1 MENGIWKIREYKN
14 DGHVVVNQTCPD
26 YDVVPDAK
34 SGKAGEPVEMRF
46 TKAEYDSLEAV
57 IEEVFASY
65 VNLTRQG
72 DSFFVA
78 MHPLHISVAEHVLKG
93 KRVIATFLRIDLI
106 SRRQHRQRIF
116 RACGKYHYGF

>member
-65 VNLTRQG
+65 VNLTRQMTTFSWRCIRFISG
-72 DSFFVA
+72 LQS
-78 MHPLHISVAEHVLKG
+78 MCLRGKGLLLHFLK
-93 KRVIATFLRIDLI
+93 TDLI
-106 SRRQHRQRIF
+106 SRRHHWQRIF
-116 RACGKYHYGF
+116 

>member
-1 MENGIWKIREYKN
+1 M
-14 DGHVVVNQTCPD
+14 VVNQTCPD

-65 VNLTRQG
+65 VNLTRQN
-72 DSFFVA
+72 DNFFVA
-78 MHPLHISVAEHVLKG
+78 MHPLHIRVAEHVLKG
-93 KRVIATFLRIDLI
+93 KRIIATFLKTDLI
-106 SRRQHRQRIF
+106 SRRHHWQRIF

>member
-1 MENGIWKIREYKN
+1 MI
-14 DGHVVVNQTCPD
+14 VNQMCPD

-72 DSFFVA
+72 DSFSWRCIRFISGLQS
-78 MHPLHISVAEHVLKG
+78 MCLRGKGLLLH
-93 KRVIATFLRIDLI
+93 F
-106 SRRQHRQRIF
+106 
-116 RACGKYHYGF
+116 